1 MGSLIWQHWPGN
13 PHALRP
19 SDRRSGQFQAYVPHP
34 VADWQPVVPADVAAF
49 VAEAERTLRETATT
63 LTGSNDSGLFF
74 WAESLGSSRI
84 EGVMPG
90 TRQVV
95 HALAAERAAPGRPR
109 HGPVGEVLGNI
120 DATTAALDKLAD
132 RGSVTVQTLLRAHKL
147 LMDESPTPHLGGR
160 VRFDQNWVGG
170 NDWHPL
176 EGDFVPPPPDHCPAL
191 LDDLD
196 AYLRGHDHS
205 PLLQAAVA
213 HIQFETIHPFGDG
226 NGRTGRA
233 VLYAVL
239 KNRCAPDGTVPPV
252 SLALSRNRDAYLASL
267 AEYQTYAGE
276 PDDPRR
282 TEALVP
288 WLEVL
293 AVAMRQASV
302 AVHGYQAAIGQLQAR
317 WRAQMGTRQAR
328 SVVTTAIEC
337 LPANP
342 SLTATSLSGLSGF
355 SERRSADALRQLEAA
370 GVVQGRTLGPRLRVY
385 DADKVL
391 DAYEVMASMMRDPS
405 GAADA
410 YEEVLASPFIE
421 SAKDRDPSPQDA
433 GSGLEPCPRQVSST
447 GQPCGL
453 RSGHRGHCRSLPHR
467 RQ

>member
-1 MGSLIWQHWPGN
+1 MGSLLWQHWPGN

-19 SDRRSGQFQAYVPHP
+19 RDRRSGAFQAYVPHP
-34 VADWQPVVPADVAAF
+34 VAGWQPMVPAEVAAF
-49 VAEAERTLRETATT
+49 VAEAERTLRETTAT
-63 LTGSNDSGLFF
+63 LTSAGDSGLFF

-95 HALAAERAAPGRPR
+95 HALAAERATPGRPR
-109 HGPVGEVLGNI
+109 RGPVGEVLGNI
-120 DATTAALDKLAD
+120 DATVAALDTLAD
-132 RGSVTVQTLLRAHKL
+132 PGSVTVRTLKDAHRL
-147 LMDESPTPHLGGR
+147 LMEDSPTPHLGGQ
-160 VRFDQNWVGG
+160 VRTDQNWVGG

-176 EGDFVPPPPDHCPAL
+176 EGDLVPPPAEHCPAL
-191 LDDLD
+191 LDDLC
-196 AYLRGHDHS
+196 AYLRGRDHS
-205 PLLQAAVA
+205 PLLQAAIA

-239 KNRCAPDGTVPPV
+239 KHRCADRGTMAPV
-252 SLALSRNRDAYLASL
+252 SLALSRNRDAYLDSL
-267 AEYQTYAGE
+267 AEYQTYLGT
-276 PDDPRR
+276 PDDPLR
-282 TEALVP
+282 TQALVP

-293 AVAMRQASV
+293 ATAVHQASTAVAGYQV
-302 AVHGYQAAIGQLQAR
+302 AVEQLQER
-317 WRAQMGTRQAR
+317 WRAKTGTRQAR
-328 SVVTTAIEC
+328 SVVTAAIGH

-342 SLTATSLSGLSGF
+342 SLTAATLADLSGYSQ
-355 SERRSADALRQLEAA
+355 RRCADALRQLEVA
-370 GVVQGRTLGPRLRVY
+370 GIVKRRTLAPLLHVY

-391 DAYEVMASMMRDPS
+391 EAYEVMASTMRDPA

-421 SAKDRDPSPQDA
+421 HAPDQRHAAQA
-433 GSGLEPCPRQVSST
+433 ARSGMQQCPRQVTST

-467 RQ
+467 RR